1 MLYFLNLW
9 LFLLPCCGLLGAYAL
24 LRLERSSDVPF
35 RDRAIASLWLGLLA
49 WSVVFLALSLYRPL
63 SLGLGVGV
71 MGLGSGLCLLDGKL
85 RRQVQWGFANLERGS
100 VLGSAIVMVG
110 LAAWIAQTVTWH
122 DTGYYHYSA
131 IEWFRDFGSVP
142 GIALLFKNLGF
153 TSSWFALAAPFNPA
167 FAAARVTAGLN
178 GLALLIAMAHWGLAA
193 HAWRRGVANLSD
205 RLAVMFYT
213 LAIPICLVMK
223 PLSLI
228 LISPSPDVPVLLLV
242 GAVAWAMAWEGNVPN
257 QSVAAMVGR
266 PLNPPILGDFETDLA
281 RKSPRIGGLGGG
293 SAADIVP
300 MGLVNKPRLLPV
312 ALAAGAV
319 GLKLTALP
327 LLMFSALYYLIRSGF
342 GGIGRRLVGVGAIAL
357 LFLTPLMASSVVTSG
372 CPLYPSA
379 VMCLDLPWSPSAQ
392 SVKDVAA
399 GTHGW
404 TTWYGTPPQ
413 GMPAWIWAME
423 RWLTTDRSEL
433 ITGLLILG
441 AILWVGIQLLRQTK
455 RRQKLADGQNRWSQ
469 TPVELW
475 IAGLG
480 IFGIAFLM
488 VTTPFFRFSVAYIV
502 LLLAVGASNLNLPIA
517 RLANQFNL
525 RRWGMPGAIAL
536 VIPVVL
542 LSLQRQHFANL
553 VMPPPMRSTQVIERQ
568 TNGITYFAPASGDI
582 PNTQAKDMCW
592 SAPVPCTYDIA
603 KDVYLRDPNLGLAGG
618 FVRDRPTQS
627 R

>member
-9 LFLLPCCGLLGAYAL
+9 LFLLPCCGLLGAYLL
-24 LRLERSSDVPF
+24 LRLERSSEVSL

-49 WSVVFLALSLYRPL
+49 WAVVFLALSLYRPL
-63 SLGLGVGV
+63 SLGLGVWV

-85 RRQVQWGFANLERGS
+85 RRQVRWGVANWGRGS
-100 VLGSAIVMVG
+100 MLGSAIAMVG

-178 GLALLIAMAHWGLAA
+178 GLALLIAMAHWVLAIR
-193 HAWRRGVANLSD
+193 AWGRGAANLSD

-242 GAVAWAMAWEGNVPN
+242 GAVAWAMAWEGNIPN
-257 QSVAAMVGR
+257 RSVAAMAG

-281 RKSPRIGGLGGG
+281 RKSPSIGGLGGDSTPAPTG
-293 SAADIVP
+293 F
-300 MGLVNKPRLLPV
+300 VNKPRLLPV

-319 GLKLTALP
+319 SLKLTALP

-342 GGIGRRLVGVGAIAL
+342 AGIGRRFVSVGAIAL

-372 CPLYPSA
+372 CPLYPSSLF
-379 VMCLDLPWSPSAQ
+379 CLDLPWSPSAQ

-404 TTWYGTPPQ
+404 TTWYGKPPQ

-441 AILWVGIQLLRQTK
+441 AILWVGFQLLRQAK
-455 RRQKLADGQNRWSQ
+455 RRAKSGLTQ

-480 IFGIAFLM
+480 LFGIAFLM

-502 LLLAVGASNLNLPIA
+502 LLLAVGASNLNLA
-517 RLANQFNL
+517 VTTLAKQFNL
-525 RRWGMPGAIAL
+525 RRWAMPGAIAL

-553 VMPPPMRSTQVIERQ
+553 VLPPPMRSTQVIKRQ
-568 TNGITYFAPASGDI
+568 TNGITYFAPASGDL
-582 PNTQAKDMCW
+582 PNTQDKDMCW
-592 SAPVPCTYDIA
+592 SAPVPCSYDIS
-603 KDVYLRDPNLGLAGG
+603 KDIYLRDPNLGLAGG

>member
-1 MLYFLNLW
+1 MLYLLNLW
-9 LFLLPCCGLLGAYAL
+9 LFLLPCCGLLGAYLL
-24 LRLERSSDVPF
+24 LRLERSPEVSL
-35 RDRAIASLWLGLLA
+35 RDWAIASLWLGLLA
-49 WSVVFLALSLYRPL
+49 WAVVFLALSLYRPL
-63 SLGLGVGV
+63 SLGLGVWV

-85 RRQVQWGFANLERGS
+85 RRQVRWGFANLGRRQ
-100 VLGSAIVMVG
+100 VLGGALVMVG

-153 TSSWFALAAPFNPA
+153 TSSWFALAAPFNPS

-193 HAWRRGVANLSD
+193 QAWRRGVAKLSD
-205 RLAVMFYT
+205 RLAVIFYT
-213 LAIPICLVMK
+213 LAIPICLLMK

-228 LISPSPDVPVLLLV
+228 LISPSPDLPVLLLV
-242 GAVAWAMAWEGNVPN
+242 GSVAWAMAWEGNIPN
-257 QSVAAMVGR
+257 QSVAAMAG
-266 PLNPPILGDFETDLA
+266 PLNPPILGDFDTDLV

-293 SAADIVP
+293 LAADVAP

-319 GLKLTALP
+319 TLKLTALP
-327 LLMFSALYYLIRSGF
+327 LLLFSALYYLIRSGSV
-342 GGIGRRLVGVGAIAL
+342 GILRRGFTAGAIAL
-357 LFLTPLMASSVVTSG
+357 LFLLPLMASSVVTSG

-379 VMCLDLPWSPSAQ
+379 VICLDLPWSPTAQ
-392 SVKDVAA
+392 SVQDVAA

-441 AILWVGIQLLRQTK
+441 AILWAAVQLLRQAK
-455 RRQKLADGQNRWSQ
+455 RRIKSGTNQ

-502 LLLAVGASNLNLPIA
+502 LLLALGASNLNLPLG
-517 RLANQFNL
+517 RLTNALNL
-525 RRWGMPGAIAL
+525 RRWAMPGAIVL

-553 VMPPPMRSTQVIERQ
+553 VMPPPMHSTQVIQRQ

-582 PNTQAKDMCW
+582 PNTQDKDMCW
-592 SAPVPCTYDIA
+592 SVPVPCTYDIS
-603 KDVYLRDPNLGLAGG
+603 KDVYLRDPSLGLAGG
-618 FVRDRPTQS
+618 FVRDRPAQT

>member
-9 LFLLPCCGLLGAYAL
+9 LFLLPCCGLLGGYL
-24 LRLERSSDVPF
+24 LVRLERSPDVSL
-35 RDRAIASLWLGLLA
+35 RNWTIASLWLGLLSWA
-49 WSVVFLALSLYRPL
+49 VVFLALSLYRPL
-63 SLGLGVGV
+63 SLGLGVWV

-85 RRQVQWGFANLERGS
+85 RRQVRWGFANLGRRQ
-100 VLGSAIVMVG
+100 VLGGALVMIA

-153 TSSWFALAAPFNPA
+153 TSSWFALAAPFNPE
-167 FAAARVTAGLN
+167 FAQARVTAGLN

-193 HAWRRGVANLSD
+193 HDWSRGVEKLGD
-205 RLAVMFYT
+205 RLAIMFYT

-228 LISPSPDVPVLLLV
+228 LISPSPDLPVFLLV
-242 GAVAWAMAWEGNVPN
+242 GAVAWGMAWEENIPN
-257 QSVAAMVGR
+257 QSVAAM
-266 PLNPPILGDFETDLA
+266 A
-281 RKSPRIGGLGGG
+281 GG
-293 SAADIVP
+293 SAVDVAP

-319 GLKLTALP
+319 SLKLTALP
-327 LLMFSALYYLIRSGF
+327 LLLFSALYYLLRSGSV
-342 GGIGRRLVGVGAIAL
+342 GILRRGFTAGAIAL
-357 LFLTPLMASSVVTSG
+357 LFLLPLMASSLVTSG

-379 VMCLDLPWSPSAQ
+379 VMCLDLPWSPTAQ
-392 SVKDVAA
+392 SVQDVAA

-413 GMPAWIWAME
+413 GMPAWLWALQ

-433 ITGLLILG
+433 ITGLLIVG
-441 AILWVGIQLLRQTK
+441 AILWVGIQLLRQAK
-455 RRQKLADGQNRWSQ
+455 RRQMAGEGQNRWSQ
-469 TPVELW
+469 APVELW

-480 IFGIAFLM
+480 LFGIAFLM

-502 LLLAVGASNLNLPIA
+502 LLLAVGASNLNLP
-517 RLANQFNL
+517 LAGLTNALNL
-525 RRWGMPGAIAL
+525 RRWAMPGAIAL

-553 VMPPPMRSTQVIERQ
+553 VMPPPMRSTQVVQRQ

-582 PNTQAKDMCW
+582 PNTQDKDMCW
-592 SAPVPCTYDIA
+592 SAPVPCTYDIS
-603 KDVYLRDPNLGLAGG
+603 KDVYLRDPSLGLAGG
-618 FVRDRPTQS
+618 FVRDRPAQN

>member
-24 LRLERSSDVPF
+24 LRLERSPNVPV

-49 WSVVFLALSLYRPL
+49 WAAVFLALSLYRPL

-85 RRQVQWGFANLERGS
+85 RRQVRWGFANLGRGS
-100 VLGSAIVMVG
+100 VLGGAIVMVG
-110 LAAWIAQTVTWH
+110 LAAWTSQTVTWH

-178 GLALLIAMAHWGLAA
+178 GLALLIAMAHWVLAIR
-193 HAWRRGVANLSD
+193 AWGRGVANLSD
-205 RLAVMFYT
+205 RLAVVFYT

-228 LISPSPDVPVLLLV
+228 LISPSPDLPVLLLV
-242 GAVAWAMAWEGNVPN
+242 GAVAWAMARDG
-257 QSVAAMVGR
+257 S
-266 PLNPPILGDFETDLA
+266 DSTD
-281 RKSPRIGGLGGG
+281 
-293 SAADIVP
+293 
-300 MGLVNKPRLLPV
+300 KPRLLPV

-342 GGIGRRLVGVGAIAL
+342 GGIGRRVVGVGAIAL
-357 LFLTPLMASSVVTSG
+357 LFLIPLMASSVVTSG

-413 GMPAWIWAME
+413 GMPAWLWAMG

-441 AILWVGIQLLRQTK
+441 AILWVGVQLLRQAK
-455 RRQKLADGQNRWSQ
+455 RRDTSGLTQ

-480 IFGIAFLM
+480 LFGIAFLM

-502 LLLAVGASNLNLPIA
+502 LLLAVGASNLNLA
-517 RLANQFNL
+517 VTTLANSFNL
-525 RRWGMPGAIAL
+525 RRWAMPGAIAI

-542 LSLQRQHFANL
+542 WSLQRQHFANL
-553 VMPPPMRSTQVIERQ
+553 VLPPPMRSTQVIARQ

>member
-24 LRLERSSDVPF
+24 LRLERSPNVPV

-49 WSVVFLALSLYRPL
+49 WAAVFLALSLYRPL

-85 RRQVQWGFANLERGS
+85 RRQVRWGFANLGRGS
-100 VLGSAIVMVG
+100 VLGGAIVMVG

-178 GLALLIAMAHWGLAA
+178 GLALLIAMAHWVLAIR
-193 HAWRRGVANLSD
+193 AWGRGVANLSD
-205 RLAVMFYT
+205 RLAVVFYT

-228 LISPSPDVPVLLLV
+228 LISPSPDLPVLLLV
-242 GAVAWAMAWEGNVPN
+242 GAVAWAMARDG
-257 QSVAAMVGR
+257 S
-266 PLNPPILGDFETDLA
+266 DSTD
-281 RKSPRIGGLGGG
+281 
-293 SAADIVP
+293 
-300 MGLVNKPRLLPV
+300 KPRLLPV

-342 GGIGRRLVGVGAIAL
+342 GGIGRRVVGVGAIAL
-357 LFLTPLMASSVVTSG
+357 LFLIPLMASSVVTSG

-413 GMPAWIWAME
+413 GMPAWLWAMG

-441 AILWVGIQLLRQTK
+441 AILWVGVQLLRQAK
-455 RRQKLADGQNRWSQ
+455 RRDTSGLTQ

-480 IFGIAFLM
+480 LFGIAFLM

-502 LLLAVGASNLNLPIA
+502 LLLAVGASNLNLA
-517 RLANQFNL
+517 VTTLANSFNL
-525 RRWGMPGAIAL
+525 RRWAMPGAIAI

-542 LSLQRQHFANL
+542 WSLQRQHFANL
-553 VMPPPMRSTQVIERQ
+553 VLPPPMRSTQVIARQ

>member
-9 LFLLPCCGLLGAYAL
+9 LFLLPCCGLLGAYLL
-24 LRLERSSDVPF
+24 LRLERSPNVPL

-49 WSVVFLALSLYRPL
+49 WAVVFLALSLYRPL

-71 MGLGSGLCLLDGKL
+71 MGVGSGLCLLDGKL
-85 RRQVQWGFANLERGS
+85 RRQVRWGLEQLNRS
-100 VLGSAIVMVG
+100 MVLGNAIAMVG
-110 LAAWIAQTVTWH
+110 LAAWIAQVVTWH

-167 FAAARVTAGLN
+167 FAGARVTAGLN
-178 GLALLIAMAHWGLAA
+178 GLALLIAMAHWLVAA
-193 HAWRRGVANLSD
+193 RAWSRGVAGFSD
-205 RLAVMFYT
+205 RLAVVFYT

-228 LISPSPDVPVLLLV
+228 LISPSPDLPVLLLV

-257 QSVAAMVGR
+257 QSVGAMAGR

-281 RKSPRIGGLGGG
+281 RKSPSIGGLGGVV
-293 SAADIVP
+293 S
-300 MGLVNKPRLLPV
+300 KPRLLPV
-312 ALAAGAV
+312 ALAAGTV

-327 LLMFSALYYLIRSGF
+327 LLLFSALYYLIRSGPL
-342 GGIGRRLVGVGAIAL
+342 GILRRGLTAGSIAL
-357 LFLTPLMASSVVTSG
+357 LFLLPLMASSVVTSG

-379 VMCLDLPWSPSAQ
+379 VICLDLPWSPTAQ

-433 ITGLLILG
+433 ITGLLIVG
-441 AILWVGIQLLRQTK
+441 AILWVGIQLLRQAK
-455 RRQKLADGQNRWSQ
+455 RRRGQNHLGQ

-488 VTTPFFRFSVAYIV
+488 MTTPFFRFSVAYIV
-502 LLLAVGASNLNLPIA
+502 LLLAVGASNLNLPVA
-517 RLANQFNL
+517 TLTKQFNL
-525 RRWGMPGAIAL
+525 RRWAMPGAIVL
-536 VIPVVL
+536 TIPVVL

-553 VMPPPMRSTQVIERQ
+553 VMPPPMRSTQVIQRQ
-568 TNGITYFAPASGDI
+568 TNGITYLAPVSGDI
-582 PNTQAKDMCW
+582 PNTQDKDMCW
-592 SAPVPCTYDIA
+592 SVPVPCTYDIS

-618 FVRDRPTQS
+618 FVRDRPAQS

>member
-9 LFLLPCCGLLGAYAL
+9 LFLLPCCGLLGAYL
-24 LRLERSSDVPF
+24 LRRLERSPDLSL
-35 RDRAIASLWLGLLA
+35 RNWAIASLWLGLLSWA
-49 WSVVFLALSLYRPL
+49 VVFLALSLYRPL

-85 RRQVQWGFANLERGS
+85 RRQLRWFFSNLGRGA
-100 VLGSAIVMVG
+100 LQTAAIAMVG

-131 IEWFRDFGSVP
+131 IAWFRDFGSVP

-178 GLALLIAMAHWGLAA
+178 GLALLIAMAHWFLAVR
-193 HAWRRGVANLSD
+193 AWGRGEAGFGD

-228 LISPSPDVPVLLLV
+228 LISPSPDLPVLLLV
-242 GAVAWAMAWEGNVPN
+242 GAVAWAMAREG
-257 QSVAAMVGR
+257 
-266 PLNPPILGDFETDLA
+266 
-281 RKSPRIGGLGGG
+281 
-293 SAADIVP
+293 
-300 MGLVNKPRLLPV
+300 KPSLLPV
-312 ALAAGAV
+312 ALAAGAAS
-319 GLKLTALP
+319 LKLTALP

-342 GGIGRRLVGVGAIAL
+342 VGLGRRLVGLGAIVL
-357 LFLTPLMASSVVTSG
+357 LFLTPGMASSVVTSG

-379 VMCLDLPWSPSAQ
+379 VICLDLPWSPSVQ

-413 GMPAWIWAME
+413 GMPAWLWALQ

-441 AILWVGIQLLRQTK
+441 AIVWVGIQLLRQAK
-455 RRQKLADGQNRWSQ
+455 RRAKSGLGPSQ
-469 TPVELW
+469 TPIELW

-502 LLLAVGASNLNLPIA
+502 LLLAVGASNLNLPRV
-517 RLANQFNL
+517 RLTNALNL
-525 RRWGMPGAIAL
+525 RRWAMPTAIAL

-542 LSLQRQHFANL
+542 LSLQRQHFSNL
-553 VMPPPMRSTQVIERQ
+553 VMPPPMRSTQVVERQ
-568 TNGITYFAPASGDI
+568 MNGITYLAPASGDI
-582 PNTQAKDMCW
+582 PNTQDKDMCW
-592 SAPVPCTYDIA
+592 SAPVPCTYDIS

>member
-9 LFLLPCCGLLGAYAL
+9 LFLLPCCGLLGAYLL
-24 LRLERSSDVPF
+24 LRLERSPDVSL
-35 RDRAIASLWLGLLA
+35 RNWTIASLWLGLLSWA
-49 WSVVFLALSLYRPL
+49 VVFLALSLYRPL
-63 SLGLGVGV
+63 SLGLGIGV
-71 MGLGSGLCLLDGKL
+71 MGVGSGLCLLDGKL
-85 RRQVQWGFANLERGS
+85 RRQLRWGLANLGRGS
-100 VLGSAIVMVG
+100 VLGSAIAMVG
-110 LAAWIAQTVTWH
+110 LAAWTSQTVTWH
-122 DTGYYHYSA
+122 DTGYYHYSS

-193 HAWRRGVANLSD
+193 QVWSRGVEQLSD

-228 LISPSPDVPVLLLV
+228 LISPSPDLPVLLLV
-242 GAVAWAMAWEGNVPN
+242 GAVAWAMAWEGNILN
-257 QSVAAMVGR
+257 QSVAAMAG
-266 PLNPPILGDFETDLA
+266 PLNPPILGDFRTKSVS
-281 RKSPRIGGLGGG
+281 KSPSIGGLGGG
-293 SAADIVP
+293 SAMDVAP
-300 MGLVNKPRLLPV
+300 TRLVNKPRLLPV

-319 GLKLTALP
+319 SLKLTALP
-327 LLMFSALYYLIRSGF
+327 LLLFSALYYLIRSGF
-342 GGIGRRLVGVGAIAL
+342 GGIGRRFVSVGAIAL
-357 LFLTPLMASSVVTSG
+357 LSLLPLMASSVVTSG

-379 VMCLDLPWSPSAQ
+379 VICLDLPWSPTAQ

-413 GMPAWIWAME
+413 GMPAWLWAME

-441 AILWVGIQLLRQTK
+441 AILWVGIQLLRQAK
-455 RRQKLADGQNRWSQ
+455 RREKARDGQTRWSQ

-480 IFGIAFLM
+480 LFGIAFLM

-517 RLANQFNL
+517 RLTNALNL
-525 RRWGMPGAIAL
+525 RRWAMPTAIAL
-536 VIPVVL
+536 VTPVVL
-542 LSLQRQHFANL
+542 LSLHRQHFANL

-568 TNGITYFAPASGDI
+568 TNGITYFSPASGDI
-582 PNTQAKDMCW
+582 PNTQDKDMCW
-592 SAPVPCTYDIA
+592 SVPVPCTYDIA
-603 KDVYLRDPNLGLAGG
+603 KDVYLRDPSLGLAGG
-618 FVRDRPTQS
+618 FVRDRPAQS

>member
-24 LRLERSSDVPF
+24 LRLERSPDVSL
-35 RDRAIASLWLGLLA
+35 RNWAIASLWLGLLA
-49 WSVVFLALSLYRPL
+49 WAVVFLALSLYRPL
-63 SLGLGVGV
+63 SLGLGLGV
-71 MGLGSGLCLLDGKL
+71 MGLGSGLCLLDRKL
-85 RRQVQWGFANLERGS
+85 RQQLRWGFANLGRGA
-100 VLGSAIVMVG
+100 VLGSAIAMVG

-178 GLALLIAMAHWGLAA
+178 GLALLIAMGHWVLAIR
-193 HAWRRGVANLSD
+193 AWGRGEANLSD
-205 RLAVMFYT
+205 RLAVTFYT

-228 LISPSPDVPVLLLV
+228 LISPSPDLPVLLLV
-242 GAVAWAMAWEGNVPN
+242 GAVAWGMAWEGNIPN
-257 QSVAAMVGR
+257 RSVAAMAG

-281 RKSPRIGGLGGG
+281 RKSPSIGGLGGG
-293 SAADIVP
+293 SAADVAP
-300 MGLVNKPRLLPV
+300 MGLLNKPRLLPV

-342 GGIGRRLVGVGAIAL
+342 GGILRRGFTAGAIAT
-357 LFLTPLMASSVVTSG
+357 LFLIPLIASSVVTSG
-372 CPLYPSA
+372 CPLYPSSLL
-379 VMCLDLPWSPSAQ
+379 CLDLPWSPTAQ

-413 GMPAWIWAME
+413 GMPAWLWALQ

-441 AILWVGIQLLRQTK
+441 AILWVGVQLLRQAK
-455 RRQKLADGQNRWSQ
+455 RRQKAADGQTRWSQ

-480 IFGIAFLM
+480 LFGIAFLM
-488 VTTPFFRFSVAYIV
+488 LTTPFFRFSVAYIV
-502 LLLAVGASNLNLPIA
+502 LLLAVGASNLNLPIE
-517 RLANQFNL
+517 RLTNALNL
-525 RRWGMPGAIAL
+525 RRWAMPTAIAL
-536 VIPVVL
+536 VTPLVL

-553 VMPPPMRSTQVIERQ
+553 VMPPPMRSTPVIARQ

-582 PNTQAKDMCW
+582 PNTQDKDMCW

-603 KDVYLRDPNLGLAGG
+603 RDVYLRDPNLGLAGG